1 MPDSY
6 GERVPRILVV
16 DDDDTVR
23 GVVGDYL
30 RAAGMEVVTR
40 NDGVDAFATASTQR
54 FDLIVLDLMLPGI
67 DGLEVHR
74 RLCRCGIRTPVIML
88 TAKASEADR
97 VLGLETGADDYLTKP
112 FSARELVLRVQ
123 SILRRSGASETHES
137 ERQIVVDGDIR
148 LDLTARKAFRDEAQL
163 DLTLREYDL
172 LAHFVTH
179 PDEVMSREELMGH
192 VWGWEYGDP
201 STVTVHVRRVRSK
214 IEADPA
220 NPKRLVTVWGRG
232 YRWEPA
238 EE

>member
-30 RAAGMEVVTR
+30 RAAGMEVVTC

-74 RLCRCGIRTPVIML
+74 RLCRCGIRIPVIML

-112 FSARELVLRVQ
+112 FSTRELVLRVQ
-123 SILRRSGASETHES
+123 SVLRRSGAGETHDS

-148 LDLTARKAFRDEAQL
+148 LDLTARKAFRDEVQL

-179 PDEVMSREELMGH
+179 PDEVMSREDLMGH

-238 EE
+238 GE